1 MSAAGNNHD
10 QPLKKKVLTDQQTAI
25 INSNG
30 NLRINAVAG
39 SGKTTTIIE
48 YAASRPVN
56 ARILYLAFNK
66 SVKLEATRKFAEVG
80 LANTKVETAHS
91 LAYKH
96 IVFRFNYKV
105 KAQGYKNSEICQLL
119 DIRGNGEKHA
129 EFVIANHI
137 SKFVTYFCNSDKAKV
152 QDLNYLDTIVDAQAR
167 TFVRTFYKFIEDG
180 TRLLL
185 AKMDRGEIEITH
197 DFYLKKF
204 QLSNPD
210 LPYDYILFDE
220 AQDAS
225 AAMLD
230 VFMKQKATKVIV
242 GDTHQQIYGWRHA
255 VNSLD
260 KADFN
265 TLQLSASF
273 RFTQDIANLATEI
286 LSWKNHL
293 FECKP
298 VAITGKGTGKKEV
311 TKATIART
319 NLGLLLK
326 AIEFITDNTKVK
338 HIYFEGNISSYM
350 YADDG
355 ASLYDVLSLYNG
367 NHDRIRDKLV
377 GSMKDMDDLEEYVEK
392 TEDHQLATM
401 IEIVREYGNEI
412 HGIIKSLK
420 ELQTGDEDRHKA
432 EMIFSTVHRSKGME
446 YDVVYL
452 VNDFLSESKLKELKE
467 KHKSDKTAAFDTA
480 RLNEEINLLYVAIT
494 RTKNSLH
501 IPETLLPK
509 EFPVSPRIIKVKVRE
524 TNFDYNSYFSEKA
537 AAAAKQSPAKKK
549 PVAKPAPVQAYTV
562 FRNREVNKDANKPWT
577 EEQDEELKDFYDD
590 GTSISKIAAHFGRTR
605 GAIIARMKKLDLY
618 FDE

>member
-1 MSAAGNNHD
+1 MTAGKNSGEVLNK
-10 QPLKKKVLTDQQTAI
+10 QVLTNQQTAI
-25 INSNG
+25 INSSSD
-30 NLRINAVAG
+30 LRINAVAG

-48 YAASRPVN
+48 YAASRPDN
-56 ARILYLAFNK
+56 ASILYLAFNK
-66 SVKLEATRKFAEVG
+66 SVKLEAVRKFADYG
-80 LANTKVETAHS
+80 LTNVKVETAHS

-96 IVFRFNYKV
+96 IVFKNNYKV

-137 SKFVTYFCNSDKAKV
+137 SKFVAYFCNSDKAKV
-152 QDLNYLDTIVDAQAR
+152 QELNYLDTIVEANAKS
-167 TFVRTFYKFIEDG
+167 FVRSNYKFIEDG

-185 AKMDRGEIEITH
+185 AKMNSGEIEITH

-204 QLSNPD
+204 QLSGPV

-230 VFMKQKATKVIV
+230 VVMKQNATKVIV

-260 KADFN
+260 KTDFN
-265 TLQLSASF
+265 TLQLSTSF
-273 RFTQDIANLATEI
+273 RFPQETANLATEV
-286 LSWKNHL
+286 LAWKNHL
-293 FECKP
+293 FETQP
-298 VAITGKGTGKKEV
+298 VAITGKGAGKNNLI
-311 TKATIART
+311 KATIART
-319 NLGLLLK
+319 NLGLLLN
-326 AIEFITDNTKVK
+326 AIDFITDNSKVK
-338 HIYFEGNISSYM
+338 HIYFEGNISSYT

-401 IEIVREYGNEI
+401 IEIVQEYGNEI
-412 HGIIKSLK
+412 HGILKSLK
-420 ELQTGDEDRHKA
+420 ELHTGDEDRGKA
-432 EMIFSTVHRSKGME
+432 EMIFSTVHRAKGME
-446 YDVVYL
+446 YDVVHL
-452 VNDFLSESKLKELKE
+452 VNDFLSEGKLKDLKE
-467 KHKSDKTAAFDTA
+467 KHRNDKTASFDKA

-494 RTKNSLH
+494 RTKNLLH

-509 EFPVSPRIIKVKVRE
+509 DFPASARIIKVKARE
-524 TNFDYNSYFSEKA
+524 TNFDHNSYLTEKTTTKA
-537 AAAAKQSPAKKK
+537 APAKKRSVVK
-549 PVAKPAPVQAYTV
+549 PTIEKTYTV
-562 FRNREVNKDANKPWT
+562 WNKREINKDAYKPWT
-577 EEQDEELKDFYDD
+577 YEQDHELKIHYDN
-590 GTSISKIAAHFGRTR
+590 GTPISKIAAHFGRTK
-605 GAIIARMKKLDLY
+605 GAIISRLKKLNHY